1 MTVVKNIKKN
11 AFFFSDHASQQ
22 LHARTSMKRTDV
34 LRMLA
39 DEICIPVGTD
49 NHRIHTIIYS
59 VKDSLPLIIV
69 HDERNGE
76 IITILYTDYNNK
88 FVIAPS
94 IEKEIKELT
103 FSRFYRHKEPI
114 EFQTSWIDLFT
125 TLRKCPPVKNFLT
138 LSFIVNDGQY
148 EKEVEFLKIPV
159 NDFDCDVNK
168 VRDMDNIK
176 LRIDKARNRL
186 NIKINHV
193 SKIVAHTDTGRLIVL
208 GTSKLYINPPNPKN
222 NKNNSL
228 QADQSLV

>member
-11 AFFFSDHASQQ
+11 AFFFSEHASQQ

-94 IEKEIKELT
+94 IEQEIKELT
-103 FSRFYRHKEPI
+103 FSRFYRHKEPV
-114 EFQTSWIDLFT
+114 EVQTSWIDLFQT
-125 TLRKCPPVKNFLT
+125 IRKCSPVKNFLT
-138 LSFIVNDGQY
+138 LSFLVNDGRY

-193 SKIVAHTDTGRLIVL
+193 AKIVAHTDTGRLVVL
-208 GTSKLYINPPNPKN
+208 GTSKLYVNPPNPKK

-228 QADQSLV
+228 QVE